1 MFLRPPKK
9 LTKYGSWALITGS
22 TDGIGKSLSFDL
34 ASKGLDLILI
44 GRNLQKL
51 QTTSN
56 EIWAKFKTKIKI
68 IVIDFEKISGEE
80 IKKKIK
86 KEIEGLEVGILVNNV
101 GSFTNGARFYHEVGL
116 EGIGSLVNVN
126 IGSVNWVTSA
136 VLPGMLQRRKG
147 AIVNIGSGSSLVVP
161 SYPLNSIYAST
172 KAYVAMFSRSLSL
185 EYKQF
190 GIDVQCQIP
199 LLVATKMTSI
209 KRSSFFVPSPEQ
221 YSKASVRWIGY
232 DSICVPYW
240 THALQWYLINAVP
253 DSLVN
258 WLLLRYF
265 LNLRKKILR
274 KENKLA

>member
-9 LTKYGSWALITGS
+9 LTNYGSWALITGS

-44 GRNLQKL
+44 GRNPQKL

-68 IVIDFEKISGEE
+68 ILIDFEKTSGEE

-86 KEIEGLEVGILVNNV
+86 EEIEGLEVGILVNNV
-101 GSFTNGARFYHEVGL
+101 GSSTNGARFYHEIGL
-116 EGIGSLVNVN
+116 EGMGSLVNVN

-161 SYPLNSIYAST
+161 SYPLFSIYAST

-185 EYKQF
+185 EYKQL

-199 LLVATKMTSI
+199 LLVATKLASI

-232 DSICVPYW
+232 DSLCVPYW
-240 THALQWYLINAVP
+240 THALQWYLFNAMP